1 VTRVDNGKIL
11 HAVIFNTVFT
21 LESMIMHWSTVNIL
35 LLAINVFV
43 IIILI
48 IDWKYLYNKLCQ
60 VAFVIIILIIDWKY
74 LYNQ

>member
-11 HAVIFNTVFT
+11 HAVILNAVFT